1 MAALP
6 GRAPSLVLLLL
17 RKDLLRRWRSPLG
30 VLAMLAFPLVF
41 SGMMALA
48 FGGSDSGLPRAR
60 LLVED
65 LDDGLAGGLIQSF
78 LGADQVSEFLEAVE
92 VGAEGRQMIEDGE
105 ASALLVIPEGTTA
118 RLADGEPVTLEM
130 VRNPSQTIL
139 PEIAEQVTAVMA
151 DVLTVGVRVLRS
163 QTENLELGAVDS
175 VDDLGDEEF
184 ARLAL
189 SLRGLFT
196 KGMSYVSEPPI
207 VFEAATLGEED
218 EDEDEDEASTAVMIL
233 LFVLPGIS
241 VYALFVIGD
250 QMMRDVLTEA
260 RLGTL
265 KRQLSAPVT
274 GGQILAAKVM
284 LTALVAAIALSILAA
299 FAALLTPEPVNLA
312 GFALLSLALVLA
324 VTGFSALIYSL
335 VRTEAQGGTVTGLL
349 YVALAFSG
357 GSFVPLDNMPAVVRG
372 IAPVSPFYWGTR
384 GFQDLLTGAGLEAVL
399 PPVAVLG
406 GLGLVGLVAGS
417 ILLQRKVR
425 RGEAA

>member
-1 MAALP
+1 MALP
-6 GRAPSLVLLLL
+6 GTSSRVLLLL
-17 RKDLLRRWRSPLG
+17 RKDLLRCWRSPLG

-65 LDDGLAGGLIQSF
+65 LDGGLAGGLIQSF
-78 LGADQVSEFLEAVE
+78 LGADQVSEFLETVK

-105 ASALLVIPEGTTA
+105 ASALLVIPAGTTA
-118 RLADGEPVTLEM
+118 ALAGGEPVTLEM

-139 PEIAEQVTAVMA
+139 PEIAEQVAAVMV
-151 DVLTVGVRVLRS
+151 DVLGVGARVLRS
-163 QTENLELGAVDS
+163 QAEGLELGAIES
-175 VDDLGDEEF
+175 VDDLGDEDF
-184 ARLAL
+184 ARLAI

-196 KGMSYVSEPPI
+196 KGASYVAEPPI
-207 VFEAATLGEED
+207 AFEAATLDEE
-218 EDEDEDEASTAVMIL
+218 EEEAEGGASTTVMIL

-274 GGQILAAKVM
+274 GGQILFAKVL
-284 LTALVAAIALSILAA
+284 LTAIVASIALVILAT
-299 FAALLTPEPVNLA
+299 FAATLAPEPVDLP

-335 VRTEAQGGTVTGLL
+335 VRTEAQGGAVTGLL

-384 GFQDLLTGAGLEAVL
+384 GFQDLLTGGGLEAVL
-399 PPVAVLG
+399 APVAILG

-425 RGEAA
+425 RGETA

>member
-1 MAALP
+1 MN
-6 GRAPSLVLLLL
+6 RILLLL

-65 LDDGLAGGLIQSF
+65 RDDDLAGGLIQSF
-78 LGADQVSEFLEAVE
+78 LGADQVSEFLETAL
-92 VGAEGRQMIEDGE
+92 VGAEGRQMIEDDQ
-105 ASALLVIPEGTTA
+105 ASALLVIPVGTTA
-118 RLADGEPVTLEM
+118 ALFAGEPVTLEM

-151 DVLTVGVRVLRS
+151 DVLGLGARVLLS
-163 QTENLELGAVDS
+163 QTESLGLGAVENLG
-175 VDDLGDEEF
+175 DLGDEDF
-184 ARLAL
+184 ARLAI
-189 SLRGLFT
+189 SLRGLLT
-196 KGMSYVSEPPI
+196 RGASYVSEPPI
-207 VFEAATLGEED
+207 LFEAATLGEEKEN
-218 EDEDEDEASTAVMIL
+218 EDEDGASTTVMIL

-265 KRQLSAPVT
+265 KRQLSAPIT
-274 GGQILAAKVM
+274 GGQILFAKVL
-284 LTALVAAIALSILAA
+284 LTAIVASIALGVLAT
-299 FAALLTPEPVNLA
+299 FAATLAPEPVNLA

-335 VRTEAQGGTVTGLL
+335 VRTEAQGSTVTGLL

-384 GFQDLLTGAGLEAVL
+384 GFQDLLTGGGLEAVL
-399 PPVAVLG
+399 TPIAILG